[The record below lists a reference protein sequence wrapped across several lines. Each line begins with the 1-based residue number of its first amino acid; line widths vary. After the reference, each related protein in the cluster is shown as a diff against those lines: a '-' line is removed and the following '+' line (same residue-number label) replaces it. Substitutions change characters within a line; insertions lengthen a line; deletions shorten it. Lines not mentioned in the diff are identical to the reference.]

1 MVKTCDIGTLKKVNR
16 CNVINY
22 EGGRRVVKS
31 GQRMYLLGNIIY
43 VET

>member
-1 MVKTCDIGTLKKVNR
+1 MKNINR

-22 EGGRRVVKS
+22 EGGARVVKS

-43 VET
+43 VETLSYMGG